1 MSKQPD
7 METYSKVFQMLWS
20 IWKYCGIRHSDSE
33 AWEKVVGLSDAIIKT
48 VPEDKTMHEVAR
60 TLLTGLEKRADELRE
75 EEQQAHG
82 KSNDGS

>member
-1 MSKQPD
+1 MLQGKEK
-7 METYSKVFQMLWS
+7 ETYSKVFQMLWS
-20 IWKYCGIRHSDSE
+20 IWKYYGIRHSDSG

-48 VPEDKTMHEVAR
+48 VPGDKTMQEVAR

>member
-1 MSKQPD
+1 MLQGKEK
-7 METYSKVFQMLWS
+7 ETYSKVFQMLWS
-20 IWKYCGIRHSDSE
+20 IWKYYGIRHSDSG

-48 VPEDKTMHEVAR
+48 VPGDKTMHEVAR

>member
-7 METYSKVFQMLWS
+7 MGTYSKVFQMLWS

-75 EEQQAHG
+75 EEDIHG
-82 KSNDGS
+82 KRKSGA

>member
-1 MSKQPD
+1 MLQGK
-7 METYSKVFQMLWS
+7 EKEAYSKVFQMLWS
-20 IWKYCGIRHSDSE
+20 IWKYYGIRHSDSE

-75 EEQQAHG
+75 EDTHG
-82 KSNDGS
+82 KRKSGT

>member
-1 MSKQPD
+1 MLQGKEK
-7 METYSKVFQMLWS
+7 ETYSKVFQMLWS
-20 IWKYCGIRHSDSE
+20 IWKYYGIRHSDSG

-48 VPEDKTMHEVAR
+48 VPGDKTMHEVAR

-82 KSNDGS
+82 KSNNGS

>member
-1 MSKQPD
+1 MLQGKEK
-7 METYSKVFQMLWS
+7 ETYSKVFQMLWS
-20 IWKYCGIRHSDSE
+20 IWKYYGIRHSDSG

-48 VPEDKTMHEVAR
+48 VPGDKTMHEVAR

-75 EEQQAHG
+75 EEQRAHG

>member
-7 METYSKVFQMLWS
+7 MGTYSKVFQMLWS
-20 IWKYCGIRHSDSE
+20 IWKYYGIRHSDSE
-33 AWEKVVGLSDAIIKT
+33 AWEKVIGLSDAIIKT

-75 EEQQAHG
+75 EETHG
-82 KSNDGS
+82 KRESGT

>member
-1 MSKQPD
+1 MLQGKEK
-7 METYSKVFQMLWS
+7 ETYSKVFQMLWS
-20 IWKYCGIRHSDSE
+20 IWKYYGIRHSDSE

-75 EEQQAHG
+75 GEAHG
-82 KSNDGS
+82 KRKS

>member
-1 MSKQPD
+1 MLQGKEK
-7 METYSKVFQMLWS
+7 ETYSKVFQMLWS
-20 IWKYCGIRHSDSE
+20 IWKYCGIRHSDNE
-33 AWEKVVGLSDAIIKT
+33 AWEKVIGLSDAIIKA

-82 KSNDGS
+82 KGNDGS

>member
-1 MSKQPD
+1 MLQGKEK
-7 METYSKVFQMLWS
+7 ETYSKVFQMLWS
-20 IWKYCGIRHSDSE
+20 IWKYYGIRHSDSE

-75 EEQQAHG
+75 EETHG
-82 KSNDGS
+82 KRKSGT